1 MFLHM
6 AQAYPGGLPAH
17 RAEQQRRA
25 AEASRAQSIRKSRAR

>member
-1 MFLHM
+1 MSPNFTYT
-6 AQAYPGGLPAH
+6 ATAAH